1 VENVGEEAVGSQ
13 GEPCCTIAN
22 CCQPKKN
29 WNTKEDKGKSML
41 YALYI
46 LCGWPKAHLGAL
58 KKSTL

>member
-13 GEPCCTIAN
+13 GETMLHYRKLLST
-22 CCQPKKN
+22 KK
-29 WNTKEDKGKSML
+29 KKLEHKGKSML